1 MYFAELISMVQKR
14 PFVDEET
21 YEVSC
26 KYQRQLEYSNQL
38 VSFLEFVLLR
48 IQHSNQTFQENSI
61 RMECYMLPFLR
72 LEIINGNL
80 GALNEGL
87 YSSVWLTGQ
96 CVIGE
101 GGGCFIKGDEKHTEL
116 LICTENDGKTSSPD
130 SVSNTSLD
138 SCSVSKE
145 DNGSEV
151 PFHLLFSHDRCNPDW
166 PRRTLVHSEEI
177 YTSLL
182 ECPPRKLVPVG
193 SDFQADIP
201 EWGTQGT
208 KNVTGGSNGSEPL
221 THFPQASELD
231 LSDHNDDET
240 KLAGICVIPMPEFGP
255 SAYNGDTVGDGRTDC
270 CCRDSGSD
278 RCVRQHIK
286 EAREKLWRILG
297 PESFLELGFC
307 DMGEVVAGR
316 WSLEEEHLFQ
326 EVVFSN
332 PASLGKNFWDHLSMV
347 FPNRTKK
354 DIVSYYFN
362 VFVLRRRAEQNICYP
377 MNIDSD
383 DDEWQGSEDSVEE
396 DEDSV
401 VESPVCQD
409 DPFHNE
415 IHEEDSNEY
424 DDNVA
429 NAGFNNCENIVV
441 DCDDS
446 IINVPETQRGKL
458 FWDDSRDHYLQDD
471 SCTSSDAGTEPQS
484 THVKANHGNYCL
496 DGFNSHEFDLEP
508 CDTKVWDIGYL
519 TCPKNEV
526 DFLPTCSMIEEVFG
540 AGAWNYNASDGQ
552 G

>member
-1 MYFAELISMVQKR
+1 MVQKR

-38 VSFLEFVLLR
+38 VSFLEFVPAEDTT
-48 IQHSNQTFQENSI
+48 QQPNFS
-61 RMECYMLPFLR
+61 
-72 LEIINGNL
+72 
-80 GALNEGL
+80 
-87 YSSVWLTGQ
+87 
-96 CVIGE
+96 GE
-101 GGGCFIKGDEKHTEL
+101 GRGCFIKGDEKHTEL
-116 LICTENDGKTSSPD
+116 LICTENDAKTSSPD

-138 SCSVSKE
+138 SSSVSKE

-151 PFHLLFSHDRCNPDW
+151 PFHLLFSHDHCNPDW

-193 SDFQADIP
+193 PDFQADIP

-208 KNVTGGSNGSEPL
+208 NNVTGGSTGSEPL

-231 LSDHNDDET
+231 LSDHTDDET

-255 SAYNGDTVGDGRTDC
+255 SVYNGDSVGDGRTDC

-297 PESFLELGFC
+297 PERFLELGFC

-415 IHEEDSNEY
+415 TQEEDSNEY

-441 DCDDS
+441 GCDDS
-446 IINVPETQRGKL
+446 IINVPEAQRGKL
-458 FWDDSRDHYLQDD
+458 FWDDSRDHYLQDG

-484 THVKANHGNYCL
+484 KHVKANHGNYCL

-540 AGAWNYNASDGQ
+540 AGAWNYNASDGKS
-552 G
+552 